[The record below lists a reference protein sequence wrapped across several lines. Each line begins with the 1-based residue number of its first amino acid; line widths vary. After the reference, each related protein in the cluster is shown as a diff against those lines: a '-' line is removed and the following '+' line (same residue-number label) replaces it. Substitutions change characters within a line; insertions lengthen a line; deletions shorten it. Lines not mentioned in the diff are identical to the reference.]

1 MLGQAVQFDLVPFFW
16 TTQFGVSLR
25 YVGHAESW
33 DRIDVAGDPASK
45 SCAFAYRKAGK
56 TLALAFYGRDRD
68 ALVAGDALSRGDET
82 ALSMLVPA

>member
-1 MLGQAVQFDLVPFFW
+1 MLGQTVKLDLVPFFW

-33 DRIDVAGDPASK
+33 DRIDVAGDPKSK
-45 SCAFAYRKAGK
+45 TCAFAYRKSGR

-68 ALVAGDALSRGDET
+68 ALIAEDALSRGDEA
-82 ALSMLVPA
+82 ALSKLVPA